1 MTKKANQGN
10 WVDIHDANLMIQLG
24 MHPCFLKPK
33 DSSVWTKTDSEKKRL
48 KVLRKRFKGSMHF
61 HSVPTRPIPVRAKLI
76 IQLKKNKKFPNT
88 TYSTICNMHQISEV
102 LSTFCQEDPTTH
114 IMENV
119 VAKYSYNGKTYSPS
133 ELPFWGMVS
142 L

>member
-1 MTKKANQGN
+1 MTKKTN
-10 WVDIHDANLMIQLG
+10 WVDIHDTNLMVQLG

-33 DSSVWTKTDSEKKRL
+33 DPNVWTKTESEKKHL
-48 KVLRKRFKGSMHF
+48 KALRKRFKGAMHF
-61 HSVPTRPIPVRAKLI
+61 HSIPTRPIPVRAKLI

-88 TYSTICNMHQISEV
+88 TYSTICNMHKISEI
-102 LSTFCQEDPTTH
+102 LSTFFQENPTTH
-114 IMENV
+114 IMESV
-119 VAKYSYNGKTYSPS
+119 VAKYSYNGKTYKSS